1 MRRLSPFSNNHLYVS
16 LLMDNTH
23 AENAQFAF
31 VFEFPKHHQSCCSAE
46 PRVECELSSGTY
58 ELASKQKNSELAL
71 ARIAI
76 VTSSNKF

>member
-31 VFEFPKHHQSCCSAE
+31 VFGETITHA
-46 PRVECELSSGTY
+46 L
-58 ELASKQKNSELAL
+58 LA
-71 ARIAI
+71 
-76 VTSSNKF
+76 